1 MKTSPTRRGLL
12 VVAGLIGATLGA
24 WALTA
29 LINRPRDAAITRPL
43 PAPPGA
49 AKFPVTFTPRT
60 GAPRI
65 VVGSHPI
72 SGEPLTASCTT
83 CHATREPDA
92 SHGAGNLPKAFHQ
105 GLKFNHDHL
114 ACLACH
120 DGKNYDQ
127 LHLASGQGVAFDSA
141 MQLCA
146 QCHSKQK
153 EAFDH
158 GAHGGMNGYWD
169 LSRGPRT
176 RHACMDCHDP
186 HAPAFPHMQPSFKPH
201 DRFLWDAPKHDAH
214 DGSHDDAKAPA
225 AGEHHE

>member
-1 MKTSPTRRGLL
+1 MKTSPARRGLL
-12 VVAGLIGATLGA
+12 VVAGLIGAILTA

-29 LINRPRDAAITRPL
+29 LLNRPRDAEFPGPL
-43 PAPPGA
+43 PAPPGEA
-49 AKFPVTFTPRT
+49 RFPVTFTPRA
-60 GAPRI
+60 GAPQ
-65 VVGSHPI
+65 VAVGTHPI
-72 SGEPLTASCTT
+72 SGEPLAASCTT

-105 GLKFNHDHL
+105 DLKFSHGQL

-120 DGKNYDQ
+120 DGDNYDQ
-127 LHLASGQGVAFDSA
+127 LHLADGKGVAFPDA

-158 GAHGGMNGYWD
+158 GAHGGMSGHWD

-176 RHACMDCHDP
+176 RHACTDCHDP
-186 HAPAFPHMQPSFKPH
+186 HAPQFPRMQPSFKPR

-214 DGSHDDAKAPA
+214 PAPA
-225 AGEHHE
+225 AGEPHE